1 MRSRVTGFILFLI
14 FILVFYGS
22 IRETGKIMISGI
34 ESNGINK
41 SEFIETIDI
50 MLSQIKSIQKRKD
63 EFSKKSSSGRSV
75 NIRVFYLM
83 LSPQKEAGI
92 YVNGREYLVKEGTTI
107 GSNIKILQIEENGI
121 IADVNEK
128 KYYISK

>member
-107 GSNIKILQIEENGI
+107 GSNIKILKIEENGI